1 MLAKCWQQDGRLLSK
16 EGRKRGFQAR
26 NQAERVGFE
35 PTEACTSTVF
45 ETAPI
50 DHSGTSPRAF
60 PPDCSAGHLDCQS
73 FGRCSVFGW
82 QQHQHARVLD
92 LAGRTP
98 NTPHRTPT
106 TLPRLTWGD
115 ASGTIP
121 SAIDRARA

>member
-1 MLAKCWQQDGRLLSK
+1 MTTGKKW
-16 EGRKRGFQAR
+16 RKTAT
-26 NQAERVGFE
+26 ERVGFE

-45 ETAPI
+45 ENAPI
-50 DHSGTSPRAF
+50 DHSGTSPRAV

-98 NTPHRTPT
+98 NTQHPTPNT
-106 TLPRLTWGD
+106 APPPPPTVDMGGRFWYH
-115 ASGTIP
+115 S
-121 SAIDRARA
+121 

>member
-1 MLAKCWQQDGRLLSK
+1 MLAKCWQQDGRLLPK

-82 QQHQHARVLD
+82 QRHEHARVLD

-98 NTPHRTPT
+98 NRSEEHTSE
-106 TLPRLTWGD
+106 LQ
-115 ASGTIP
+115 
-121 SAIDRARA
+121 